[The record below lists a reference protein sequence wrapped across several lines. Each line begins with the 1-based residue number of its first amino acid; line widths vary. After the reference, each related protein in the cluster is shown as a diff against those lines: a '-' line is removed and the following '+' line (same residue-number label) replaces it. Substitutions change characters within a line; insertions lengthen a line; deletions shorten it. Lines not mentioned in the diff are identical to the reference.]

1 MAATVF
7 IFVLPG
13 LARLLFLFPVVD
25 SFNIAL
31 NLSYALVEV
40 ALIILIIDDKRSGRI
55 RMAYP
60 LALGLFAFQHILV
73 NYINGWQ
80 WWHNWIDQYAALSF

>member
-1 MAATVF
+1 
-7 IFVLPG
+7 
-13 LARLLFLFPVVD
+13 
-25 SFNIAL
+25 
-31 NLSYALVEV
+31 LVEV

-73 NYINGWQ
+73 NYITGWQ
-80 WWHNWIDQYAALSF
+80 CWHNWMDWYAALSF